1 MKKYL
6 SLILVLLFLGQ
17 MTAQNSERTK
27 TILFL
32 IPFYSNQYDETVLA
46 DIDASESVNKVN
58 AFQLMGF
65 WAGAQ
70 IALDEYDKK
79 DVPLKVVVR
88 DVSNSESK
96 LRSIMENT
104 TLMQDVDLIVGPF
117 FTKLFNIAA
126 GYARQYKIPIVNP
139 FTNRTD
145 ILQNNEY
152 VFKPTS
158 SLEARPAMVA
168 YMSDKHTNS
177 QIILY
182 TDTITKTK
190 DREYVSYIN
199 YFKTHDIKY
208 KVVSPK
214 TSLVTALSNDK
225 FNVVVVLNQNDEA
238 KMLMIASDLVY
249 KANLDKLLLFVPES
263 WMDSKTF
270 DIEYYSKLNLHFFS
284 DYYIDPTSE
293 QTMLFVHKYV
303 EKFSAP
309 PTTENFAYQGYD
321 LVRFFVEYVLNDYD
335 LDRVKVIPVAQTY
348 GFDKVENGGYEN
360 VNVQLLEVKDNQVV
374 PVGF

>member
-6 SLILVLLFLGQ
+6 SLILVLLFCGQ
-17 MTAQNSERTK
+17 MTAQNAEQSK

-32 IPFYSNQYDETVLA
+32 IPFYSNQYDGAALA
-46 DIDASESVNKVN
+46 NVNASESVNTIN
-58 AFQLMGF
+58 SFQLMGF
-65 WAGAQ
+65 WAGVQ

-79 DVPLKVVVR
+79 GVPLKVVVR

-96 LRSIMENT
+96 LRSIMENNA
-104 TLMQDVDLIVGPF
+104 LMRDVDLIVGPF

-168 YMSDKHTNS
+168 YMSDKHSNS

-182 TDTITKTK
+182 SDTVNKVK
-190 DREYVSYIN
+190 DREYISYVN
-199 YFKTHDIKY
+199 YFKAHNIKY
-208 KVVSPK
+208 KVIAPK
-214 TSLVTALSNDK
+214 TALAAALSKDK
-225 FNVVVVLNQNDEA
+225 YNVVVVLNQNDEA
-238 KMLMIASDLVY
+238 KMLMIARDLVY
-249 KANLDKLLLFVPES
+249 NANLDNLLLVVPEE
-263 WMDSKTF
+263 WMSSKTF

-309 PTTENFAYQGYD
+309 PTTDNFAYQGYD
-321 LVRFFVEYVLNDYD
+321 MVRFFVEYILNDED
-335 LDRVKVIPVAQTY
+335 LDRVKVVPVSQTY
-348 GFDKVENGGYEN
+348 GFDKIENGGYEN
-360 VNVQLLEVKDNQVV
+360 ESVHLLEVKDNQVV

>member
-1 MKKYL
+1 MKRFL
-6 SLILVLLFLGQ
+6 SLFLIVLFLGQ
-17 MTAQNSERTK
+17 ISAQNAAHTK

-32 IPFYSNQYDETVLA
+32 IPFYSNQYGETSLA
-46 DIDASESVNKVN
+46 NIDASELVNTVN
-58 AFQLMGF
+58 SFQLMGF

-96 LRSIMENT
+96 LRSIMENNA
-104 TLMQDVDLIVGPF
+104 LMQDVDLIVGPF

-158 SLEARPAMVA
+158 SLESRPAMVA
-168 YMSDKHTNS
+168 YISDKHANG

-182 TDTITKTK
+182 ADTVTKTK
-190 DREYVSYIN
+190 DKEYVSYIN
-199 YFKTHDIKY
+199 YFKTHNIKY

-214 TSLVTALSNDK
+214 VPLVTALSNDK

-238 KMLMIASDLVY
+238 KMLMIARDLVY
-249 KANLDKLLLFVPES
+249 KANLNKLLLFVPES

-293 QTMLFVHKYV
+293 QTMLFVHKYI

-309 PTTENFAYQGYD
+309 PTTDNFAYQGYD

-335 LDRVKVIPVAQTY
+335 LDRVKVVPVAQTY